1 MSRLLGPLLLKNRR
15 FGGWFVP
22 KKYKWLHL
30 LSWVSY
36 LVDSFLSYL
45 PVKRIWRN
53 RAVCASDIKLGF
65 GIILNPKNIGN
76 NTIFF
81 LYPIG
86 MTAIV
91 IVMSL
96 VTEKSA
102 NFWLWPRPQID
113 PENMKA
119 LIALAI
125 FAPESNFLKTSLKSS
140 TMAFLIMR

>member
-1 MSRLLGPLLLKNRR
+1 
-15 FGGWFVP
+15 
-22 KKYKWLHL
+22 
-30 LSWVSY
+30 
-36 LVDSFLSYL
+36 
-45 PVKRIWRN
+45 
-53 RAVCASDIKLGF
+53 
-65 GIILNPKNIGN
+65 
-76 NTIFF
+76 
-81 LYPIG
+81 

-96 VTEKSA
+96 ATEKSA

-140 TMAFLIMR
+140 TMAFPIMR

>member
-1 MSRLLGPLLLKNRR
+1 MA
-15 FGGWFVP
+15 
-22 KKYKWLHL
+22 
-30 LSWVSY
+30 
-36 LVDSFLSYL
+36 FLENL
-45 PVKRIWRN
+45 NFKP
-53 RAVCASDIKLGF
+53 SDIKLGF

-102 NFWLWPRPQID
+102 NF
-113 PENMKA
+113 
-119 LIALAI
+119 
-125 FAPESNFLKTSLKSS
+125 
-140 TMAFLIMR
+140 

>member
-1 MSRLLGPLLLKNRR
+1 MA
-15 FGGWFVP
+15 
-22 KKYKWLHL
+22 
-30 LSWVSY
+30 
-36 LVDSFLSYL
+36 FLENL
-45 PVKRIWRN
+45 NFKP
-53 RAVCASDIKLGF
+53 SDIKLGLR
-65 GIILNPKNIGN
+65 IILNPKNIGN

-81 LYPIG
+81 LYIIG

>member
-1 MSRLLGPLLLKNRR
+1 MA
-15 FGGWFVP
+15 
-22 KKYKWLHL
+22 
-30 LSWVSY
+30 
-36 LVDSFLSYL
+36 FLENL
-45 PVKRIWRN
+45 NFKP
-53 RAVCASDIKLGF
+53 SDIKLGIS
-65 GIILNPKNIGN
+65 IILNPKNIGN

-81 LYPIG
+81 IYLIG

-96 VTEKSA
+96 AMEKSA

-140 TMAFLIMR
+140 TMAFPIMR